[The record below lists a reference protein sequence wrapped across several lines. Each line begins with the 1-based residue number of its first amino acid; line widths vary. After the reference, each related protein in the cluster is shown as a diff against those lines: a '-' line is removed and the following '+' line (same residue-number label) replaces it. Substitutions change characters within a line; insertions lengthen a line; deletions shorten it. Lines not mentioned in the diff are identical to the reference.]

1 MLIHMVNQRE
11 EEKGGRE
18 RWMGGWMDRQING
31 SPVPC
36 MANKISLIFIN
47 IKTQILPHEG
57 QKSRDC

>member
-18 RWMGGWMDRQING
+18 GWMGGWMDRQING

-36 MANKISLIFIN
+36 KANKISLIFIN
-47 IKTQILPHEG
+47 IKTQILPH
-57 QKSRDC
+57 